1 VDRPA
6 VPERAPDFAVELL
19 ARDVVALLVGRDRE
33 APPVEGVLA
42 ALRLDV
48 LRLDVLRL
56 DVLRDPELDAVVFFL
71 AVPAEGFRCLGN
83 WLPLLRVSS
92 VCRVF
97 GTSRG
102 SPETHGRNCIRYTSC
117 HSSERMSGTA
127 LPILSTPSTSTSEPP
142 IMKSVCTAE

>member
-1 VDRPA
+1 LVVRVVRFAVEPAFGADRAVEVLRELVARVAVERPVAPEARDPFERDVAPARALVERDAVDRPA

-19 ARDVVALLVGRDRE
+19 ARDVVALLVGRDRV

-71 AVPAEGFRCLGN
+71 AVLVEGLRCLG
-83 WLPLLRVSS
+83 
-92 VCRVF
+92 
-97 GTSRG
+97 
-102 SPETHGRNCIRYTSC
+102 
-117 HSSERMSGTA
+117 
-127 LPILSTPSTSTSEPP
+127 
-142 IMKSVCTAE
+142 K